1 MFHVA
6 TLYRKDKT
14 KRKSQSKYQKTLSKR
29 LERLE
34 RHELRERGWRDDD
47 DSDYTWPLFS
57 DESEFDL
64 TTN

>member
-6 TLYRKDKT
+6 SLYRKDKT
-14 KRKSQSKYQKTLSKR
+14 KMKSQSKYQKSSSKR
-29 LERLE
+29 LEQLE

-47 DSDYTWPLFS
+47 DSDYTWPLFT

>member
-6 TLYRKDKT
+6 SLYRKDKT
-14 KRKSQSKYQKTLSKR
+14 KMKSQSKYQESSFKR

-34 RHELRERGWRDDD
+34 RHELRESGWRGDD
-47 DSDYTWPLFS
+47 DSEYTWPLFT

-64 TTN
+64 TT

>member
-14 KRKSQSKYQKTLSKR
+14 KGKSQSKYQKSSSKR
-29 LERLE
+29 LELLE
-34 RHELRERGWRDDD
+34 RHELRERGWRDDG
-47 DSDYTWPLFS
+47 DSDYTMPLFS

-64 TTN
+64 TT

>member
-14 KRKSQSKYQKTLSKR
+14 KRKSQSKYQKSSSKR
-29 LERLE
+29 LEWIE

-47 DSDYTWPLFS
+47 DSDYTWPLFTG
-57 DESEFDL
+57 ESEFDL
-64 TTN
+64 TR